1 MLMNHLMQF
10 LGENKSIN
18 RPAVVAWFVR
28 ASVFHSVNYAF
39 PQRTVDQTPLVENLC
54 LDKSP
59 QTNPDSQ
66 PRSAPALELLS
77 SAESSVGVTSPFQ
90 RSQHREQYRRK
101 ADKKINNKKL
111 ITS

>member
-39 PQRTVDQTPLVENLC
+39 PQRTVDQTPLVE
-54 LDKSP
+54 
-59 QTNPDSQ
+59 TI
-66 PRSAPALELLS
+66 PA
-77 SAESSVGVTSPFQ
+77 
-90 RSQHREQYRRK
+90 
-101 ADKKINNKKL
+101 INMFYMVPTLTDVCYKNE
-111 ITS
+111 